1 MEVTYTCLHLPCLTR
16 SSSTNPG
23 RRFDHNNCSLH
34 LQKTATGCNSRISF
48 LKIKYSWEGVWPNMG
63 NNGEHVGHI
72 GGDDPM
78 TNFVADC
85 FLLIVLPLSLP
96 PSIHDSLS
104 PRSVLDTRSAWVT
117 NSTEI
122 DTVSALN
129 NLIV

>member
-1 MEVTYTCLHLPCLTR
+1 
-16 SSSTNPG
+16 
-23 RRFDHNNCSLH
+23 
-34 LQKTATGCNSRISF
+34 
-48 LKIKYSWEGVWPNMG
+48 MG

-85 FLLIVLPLSLP
+85 FLLIVLPLSVP

-104 PRSVLDTRSAWVT
+104 PCSVLDTHSAWVT

-122 DTVSALN
+122 WSLP
-129 NLIV
+129 